1 MGFLVPLPSSCPLT
15 LVEMQVPGQVA
26 LALTR
31 EAEAGFMKVPH
42 ASVPGNRP
50 GRSVCEW
57 RSHLFFPRMHND
69 SYIPQVGSAVHSL
82 HL

>member
-1 MGFLVPLPSSCPLT
+1 MRGPLALLLPPT
-15 LVEMQVPGQVA
+15 MVETQVPVPAA
-26 LALTR
+26 LAFTR

-42 ASVPGNRP
+42 APMSGNRS
-50 GRSVCEW
+50 GRGVCEW

-82 HL
+82 NL